1 MFKRLFSTL
10 LGLALLSPICVFG
23 QNVIPGPEPRRSTKS
38 RQTTRP
44 VPPKFTQPRLIVTLV
59 VDQFPARV
67 FEKVGNRVPEFAPF
81 LKSAAVFENARYGHA
96 ATYTGPG
103 HTVIATGRY
112 AESHGITANKWFNRE
127 KSRSEAILY
136 DASAQVFENPEPTIE
151 DETSGR
157 NLIGD
162 TVGDLWLAKHLESRV
177 VTVALKERA
186 AIAMAGHK
194 GMAYWFNEGNGRFTS
209 SRAYATALPE
219 WVNGFNSG
227 KHADRFYGT
236 VWNEPKAPGLF
247 DGCQPDDF
255 KFETDLKLL
264 GRTFPHTL
272 KDPITDAPGKD
283 YYEALTM
290 TPSGIDLTFEFVRQA
305 VEKEQLG
312 RRTDANGKP
321 ITDFLYVSI
330 TPTDLVGHAYGADSH
345 ESVAITYAALARIG
359 EFVKWLDGSFKPNET
374 AVVLTGDHGSASL
387 PEWLAAN
394 GEKAFRIKK
403 KTVKDAIEKR
413 LTDTFG
419 KPAGGKWVTALEDPS
434 IFFDETSVKAALAGT
449 TVGPEGRLR
458 LEREAG
464 EACKEIP
471 GVGFFVTR
479 TRLLALREGKA
490 GNATKEEEMTLRSFH
505 PDRSGDL
512 LIFMAPGSI
521 WGKYAEKDAGT
532 THGSPNDYDRH
543 VPLLI
548 RSPRY
553 AAGPHPEP
561 VDMASV
567 GPTVGQM
574 VGIFP
579 LDAAAQAIP
588 VYKPKG
594 KTR

>member
-1 MFKRLFSTL
+1 MFNRHFSAVLAIGL
-10 LGLALLSPICVFG
+10 LWTSGVYG
-23 QNVIPGPEPRRSTKS
+23 QNVIPGPEPRRSAKS
-38 RQTTRP
+38 RPTPKRI
-44 VPPKFTQPRLIVTLV
+44 PPKFAQPRLIVTLV

-67 FEKVGNRVPEFAPF
+67 FEKVENRVPEFAPF
-81 LKSAAVFENARYGHA
+81 LKTAAVFENARYGHA

-136 DASAQVFENPEPTIE
+136 DANAQVFENPEPTIE

-162 TVGDLWLAKHLESRV
+162 TVGDLWLMKHPESRV
-177 VTVALKERA
+177 VSVALKERA

-219 WVNGFNSG
+219 WVNSFNSG
-227 KHADRFYGT
+227 KPADRFYGAT
-236 VWNEPKAPGLF
+236 WNEPTTPGLF

-255 KFETDLKLL
+255 KFETDLKIL

-290 TPSGIDLTFEFVRQA
+290 TPSGIDLTFEFVRQV

-312 RRTDANGKP
+312 RRTDADGKP

-345 ESVAITYAALARIG
+345 ESVAITYSALTKIG
-359 EFVKWLDGSFKPNET
+359 EFLKWLDGNFKTPET

-413 LTDTFG
+413 LTEKFG
-419 KPAGGKWVTALEDPS
+419 KPAGGKWVVALEDPS
-434 IFFDETSVKAALAGT
+434 IFFDETSVKSALGG
-449 TVGPEGRLR
+449 VGPEGRLR

-471 GVGFFVTR
+471 GVGFYVTR

-490 GNATKEEEMTLRSFH
+490 GKPTPEEVMTLRSFH

-532 THGSPNDYDRH
+532 THGSPNEYDRH

-553 AAGPHPEP
+553 AAGPHPEA
-561 VDMASV
+561 VDMASI

-579 LDAAAQAIP
+579 PDAAAQPIP
-588 VYKPKG
+588 VKKPKG

>member
-1 MFKRLFSTL
+1 MFKCFLSILLAGALLPTGGVFAQNIIPGSETRRPAKRQPIKKAVPTKFST
-10 LGLALLSPICVFG
+10 
-23 QNVIPGPEPRRSTKS
+23 
-38 RQTTRP
+38 
-44 VPPKFTQPRLIVTLV
+44 PRLIVTLV

-67 FEKVGNRVPEFAPF
+67 FEKVENRVPEFAPF

-112 AESHGITANKWFNRE
+112 AESHGITANKWFNRA

-136 DASAQVFENPEPTIE
+136 DATAQVFENPEPTIE

-162 TVGDLWLAKHLESRV
+162 TVGDLWLMKHPESRV
-177 VTVALKERA
+177 VSVALKERA

-219 WVNGFNSG
+219 WVNGFNAG
-227 KHADRFYGT
+227 KPADRFYGAT
-236 VWNEPKAPGLF
+236 WNEPTVPGLF

-255 KFETDLKLL
+255 KFETDLKIL

-312 RRTDANGKP
+312 RRTDAKGKP

-345 ESVAITYAALARIG
+345 ESVAITFAALTKIG
-359 EFVKWLDGSFKPNET
+359 EFVKWLDGNFKTAET
-374 AVVLTGDHGSASL
+374 TVVLTGDHGSASL

-403 KTVKDAIEKR
+403 KTVKEAIEKR
-413 LTDTFG
+413 LTEKFG

-434 IFFDETSVKAALAGT
+434 IFFDETSVKAALAA
-449 TVGPEGRLR
+449 VGPEGRLR

-471 GVGFFVTR
+471 GVGFYVTR
-479 TRLLALREGKA
+479 TRLLALREGTSGKP
-490 GNATKEEEMTLRSFH
+490 TPEEAMTLRSFH

-553 AAGPHPEP
+553 AAGPHPET

-574 VGIFP
+574 VGIYP
-579 LDAAAQAIP
+579 RDAAAQPIP
-588 VYKPKG
+588 GYKPKG
-594 KTR
+594 KSR